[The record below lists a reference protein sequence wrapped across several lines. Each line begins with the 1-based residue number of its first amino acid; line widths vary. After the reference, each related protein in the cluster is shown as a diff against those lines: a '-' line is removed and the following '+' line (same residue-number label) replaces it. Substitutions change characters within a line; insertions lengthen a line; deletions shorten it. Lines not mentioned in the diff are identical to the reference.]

1 MRYILLLIFFIIS
14 GSLVAQKESD
24 DKKDVTVGLVLSG
37 GGAKGFAHVGVLKV
51 LEDAGIRVDYI
62 GGTSMGAIVGG
73 LYAAGYNANELDSV
87 IRAHDL
93 GGLVKDDLPREV
105 SSFYQKENDGK
116 YAVSL
121 PLVKR
126 KIELPT
132 AVSTGQNAFNIFS
145 ELTEHVHDV
154 EDFSKLPI
162 PFFCIATNLENG
174 DEIILDNGFLPEAIR
189 ASGSFP
195 GLLTPVT
202 IDNQV
207 LVDGGIVDNFPVEK
221 MKEKGVDYIIGVNV
235 SGGLKDIENLNT
247 LPEILSQ
254 IVGFQMYNKWDEKI
268 ALSDVYISPD
278 LDEYTIFSFEEGKE
292 IVERGEVAAKKVR
305 EQLLEIASQQKPR
318 PLKSIKA
325 YPIKTELLI
334 TKIEIKGNR
343 NYTDKYCIK
352 KLGIEEGVVISH
364 KDFMRGIDVLTATN
378 NFESIFYKL
387 TSFEGG
393 TKVEFEITENDEK
406 TMIQFGAHY
415 DDLYKTGILVNFT
428 TKHLFFKNDFI
439 SADFVVGDN
448 IRYNLDYFYDNG
460 FNWSFGVNTRYNS
473 FKADIVANTLPVV
486 KNDTISSG
494 LNVPIKYFDFTTR
507 LFLQS
512 TIKDRWAF
520 RVGLEHKYLNVYTDE
535 VINDETNRIHF
546 EKSHFLNAFG
556 KVMLDTYDTKYFPKK
571 GFYIDTEYL
580 LYGVSSNYNN
590 NFSTFS
596 QLYGRLGIPYTFF
609 NKLTLHLISE
619 AGVTLG
625 SNENEVL
632 DYHLGGYNENY
643 INTFKSFYGYGFAE
657 LNESAFLR
665 TALTVRYELFKKN
678 FLSFT
683 GNFARVDD
691 DLWNGGRIF
700 EDTKSGYAVGYGLNT
715 FIGPIELNYSWNPD
729 NKKDFWYINVGFWF

>member
-1 MRYILLLIFFIIS
+1 M
-14 GSLVAQKESD
+14 
-24 DKKDVTVGLVLSG
+24 
-37 GGAKGFAHVGVLKV
+37 
-51 LEDAGIRVDYI
+51 
-62 GGTSMGAIVGG
+62 
-73 LYAAGYNANELDSV
+73 
-87 IRAHDL
+87 
-93 GGLVKDDLPREV
+93 
-105 SSFYQKENDGK
+105 
-116 YAVSL
+116 
-121 PLVKR
+121 
-126 KIELPT
+126 
-132 AVSTGQNAFNIFS
+132 
-145 ELTEHVHDV
+145 
-154 EDFSKLPI
+154 
-162 PFFCIATNLENG
+162 
-174 DEIILDNGFLPEAIR
+174 
-189 ASGSFP
+189 
-195 GLLTPVT
+195 
-202 IDNQV
+202 
-207 LVDGGIVDNFPVEK
+207 
-221 MKEKGVDYIIGVNV
+221 
-235 SGGLKDIENLNT
+235 
-247 LPEILSQ
+247 
-254 IVGFQMYNKWDEKI
+254 
-268 ALSDVYISPD
+268 
-278 LDEYTIFSFEEGKE
+278 
-292 IVERGEVAAKKVR
+292 
-305 EQLLEIASQQKPR
+305 
-318 PLKSIKA
+318 
-325 YPIKTELLI
+325 
-334 TKIEIKGNR
+334 
-343 NYTDKYCIK
+343 
-352 KLGIEEGVVISH
+352 
-364 KDFMRGIDVLTATN
+364 
-378 NFESIFYKL
+378 
-387 TSFEGG
+387 
-393 TKVEFEITENDEK
+393 
-406 TMIQFGAHY
+406 
-415 DDLYKTGILVNFT
+415 
-428 TKHLFFKNDFI
+428 
-439 SADFVVGDN
+439 
-448 IRYNLDYFYDNG
+448 
-460 FNWSFGVNTRYNS
+460 NTRYNS